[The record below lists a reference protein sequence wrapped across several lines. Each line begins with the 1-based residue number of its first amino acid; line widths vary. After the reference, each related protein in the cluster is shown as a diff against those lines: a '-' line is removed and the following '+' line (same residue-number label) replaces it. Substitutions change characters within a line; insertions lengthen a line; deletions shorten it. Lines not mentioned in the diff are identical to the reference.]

1 MSQNPRQSGA
11 DALIK
16 KLHERPHVPL
26 ADWLRAPAH
35 VHYKAFRM
43 ADPPAQRRVE
53 PGRVS
58 ILPDGARRT
67 AGQHYAA

>member
-26 ADWLRAPAH
+26 ADWPLR
-35 VHYKAFRM
+35 
-43 ADPPAQRRVE
+43 
-53 PGRVS
+53 
-58 ILPDGARRT
+58 GARTAYIAEKPSVWRT
-67 AGQHYAA
+67 RRHSAS